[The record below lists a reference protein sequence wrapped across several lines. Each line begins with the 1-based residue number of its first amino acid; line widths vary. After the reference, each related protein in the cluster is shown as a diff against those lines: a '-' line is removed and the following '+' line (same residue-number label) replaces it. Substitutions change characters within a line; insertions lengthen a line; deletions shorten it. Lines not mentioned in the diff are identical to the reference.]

1 MKRLAPLLL
10 WLHICAALAAAPF
23 IITDIRVEGLERLE
37 AGTVFNYLPL
47 KVGDELNDEEARLSI
62 KELYATGFFKDVVLE
77 RDGTAL
83 VVKVVERPSI
93 ATLTITGNKVIDTE
107 TLQRGLGQA
116 GLVEGRILN
125 SASLDRV
132 EQEIQSTY
140 LSLGRYST
148 KVESEVEELERNRVA
163 VTIKISEGRVATI
176 KKINIIGAKQVPVDA
191 LVEEMSLRDRR
202 GFGLFSS
209 RNQYSKQKLEADL
222 EKIRSYYLDRGFH
235 EFEIVSSNVDISANK
250 QNIFI
255 SIILNEGERYVFEE
269 SVFEATGSADTSG
282 LPDLVSIRAGEPFS
296 RKTVNASRAAISR
309 KFADDGYAFVEVRP
323 IYETDREA
331 KTVKTVFTI
340 ETKQRVYVRKVI
352 ISGNLH
358 TRDQVIRRELRQFE
372 GAWYSA
378 RAVKLSEDRLKRAG
392 YFTGVSIETQEV
404 SGATDQVDLRV
415 AVQERDTGSISFSLG
430 YSDAD
435 GAILG
440 ANYAQRNLL
449 GTGRELNVNVDST
462 ATTNSASI
470 RYVNPY
476 HTPDGV
482 SREISISS
490 IDVDTTAADTAI
502 YRVNTTASGVNYK
515 IPIAETNSL
524 NLGFSLEDI
533 RLSSTGSTPTEIRK
547 EFDDQKENNPGS
559 NFNLI
564 SRLGVSKDTR
574 NDFFFPTGGATSSV
588 SVEATVPGSAFE
600 YYKFNLRGTAY
611 RGLFT
616 NLAMRAG
623 FTLSH
628 GGGYGDTE
636 ELPAFRRYYAGGS
649 HSVRGFR
656 ARNLGPYSSQ
666 YRGAPTKVD
675 EANPPCGDDDMMG
688 YIEFKDGCYRGATMG
703 AAQTPIGGDTRVLVN
718 TELLFP
724 AFGAGDK
731 RDKRIG
737 IFLDGGM
744 AFGKGFEH
752 IEASED
758 HDTYKRLDGGIDL
771 GRMRYSAGVSFN
783 WFSPIGPFSMSY
795 SEPLNEEPGDRVE
808 NFQISLGTLFR

>member
-1 MKRLAPLLL
+1 MYKR
-10 WLHICAALAAAPF
+10 
-23 IITDIRVEGLERLE
+23 
-37 AGTVFNYLPL
+37 
-47 KVGDELNDEEARLSI
+47 
-62 KELYATGFFKDVVLE
+62 
-77 RDGTAL
+77 
-83 VVKVVERPSI
+83 
-93 ATLTITGNKVIDTE
+93 
-107 TLQRGLGQA
+107 Q
-116 GLVEGRILN
+116 
-125 SASLDRV
+125 
-132 EQEIQSTY
+132 
-140 LSLGRYST
+140 
-148 KVESEVEELERNRVA
+148 
-163 VTIKISEGRVATI
+163 
-176 KKINIIGAKQVPVDA
+176 
-191 LVEEMSLRDRR
+191 
-202 GFGLFSS
+202 
-209 RNQYSKQKLEADL
+209 
-222 EKIRSYYLDRGFH
+222 
-235 EFEIVSSNVDISANK
+235 
-250 QNIFI
+250 
-255 SIILNEGERYVFEE
+255 
-269 SVFEATGSADTSG
+269 
-282 LPDLVSIRAGEPFS
+282 
-296 RKTVNASRAAISR
+296 
-309 KFADDGYAFVEVRP
+309 
-323 IYETDREA
+323 
-331 KTVKTVFTI
+331 
-340 ETKQRVYVRKVI
+340 
-352 ISGNLH
+352 
-358 TRDQVIRRELRQFE
+358 
-372 GAWYSA
+372 
-378 RAVKLSEDRLKRAG
+378 
-392 YFTGVSIETQEV
+392 
-404 SGATDQVDLRV
+404 
-415 AVQERDTGSISFSLG
+415 VQERDTGSISFSLG

-795 SEPLNEEPGDRVE
+795 SEPLNEQPGDRVE